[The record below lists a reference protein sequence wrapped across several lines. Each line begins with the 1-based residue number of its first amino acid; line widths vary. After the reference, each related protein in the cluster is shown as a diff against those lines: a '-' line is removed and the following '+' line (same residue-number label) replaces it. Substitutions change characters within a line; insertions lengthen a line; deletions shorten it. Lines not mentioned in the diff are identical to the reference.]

1 MTNDLETVKEETK
14 EGIRKLLE
22 PFAVTEEVK
31 GAVDLLSARIDA
43 FDWSDPEGFRSN
55 AFDFVTEVESRLRQ
69 KGIEEERLEDLLDAL
84 YDKLLNKASYG
95 MILKEEARWIR
106 EKREEMEDSGRGD
119 LPEDLFGLAL
129 SGGGIRSATFNLGLL
144 QSLQRYG
151 VLKKVDYLSTVS
163 GGGYIGASMTW
174 IRSMR
179 PDIENPFGAT
189 RKDYDGVGGRVLAWL
204 RDYGNYLSPGHGLNL
219 WSFVGAFLGSM
230 LVNLLILAPIFVL
243 SVYLLYV
250 TAPWHIF
257 AVIGAIAGLIYLFK
271 VGFYALR
278 PVFGRPDFQR
288 QRRERIVTGNFLMAA
303 LMLLVIGTVPAIH
316 AYLHAH
322 LQGWIDALSFS
333 AVAAGTAS
341 FLKAYRTSRSS
352 GSEPQGL
359 SRFLLSA
366 GVALVLFGAVVW
378 IYHLFAAGET
388 GSGALPLLGAALLAS
403 AMIFATSLGLKKFP
417 KAAFL
422 LSFALLIG
430 WYLLLFG
437 PLRGS
442 EAPAPVLFLLAT
454 LPLSAL
460 FAAYTKI
467 NYVSMHRYYRNRL
480 MEAYFPW
487 RVIHAEAKDA
497 DRFYLTRMDDPDYK
511 KVTPYPIIN
520 TNVNMVGSAR
530 TRQRERGGDNFILTP
545 LFCGSDITG
554 YRQTKRYADGKMNLA
569 TAFAISG
576 AAVDPNTYATRSKPI
591 AFVMSLLNARLGYWI
606 ENPRRREG
614 ADRIGWSYY
623 LCIFRELFGS
633 GLSEKQTYIHLADG
647 GHFENLG
654 LYELIRRRC
663 RYIIVSDAGKDPD
676 FTFGDLAKVIELV
689 RVDFGAEIA
698 IDTQPLHPHGSE
710 RLSDVP
716 FVHGTI
722 AYADGTKGEL
732 LYLKTT
738 IVADLPEDLYSY
750 RRTNPLF
757 PDQSTADQFFDE
769 RQFEAYRELGYQ
781 LGKRLCGG
789 AFQKSLQ
796 PLFEAVKESGVR
808 RGGKS

>member
-1 MTNDLETVKEETK
+1 MVNDNDIETLKEETK
-14 EGIRKLLE
+14 KGILRLLE
-22 PFAVTEEVK
+22 PFAATEAAK

-43 FDWSDPEGFRSN
+43 FDWSDPERFRSD
-55 AFDFVTEVESRLRQ
+55 AFDFVEALESQLRQ
-69 KGIEEERLEDLLDAL
+69 RGVEEEALEDLLDAV
-84 YDKLLNKASYG
+84 YDHLLNRASYG
-95 MILKEEARWIR
+95 MILKEERRWIR
-106 EKREEMEDSGRGD
+106 EKREEVGDSGRD
-119 LPEDLFGLAL
+119 DPPDDLFGLAL

-151 VLKKVDYLSTVS
+151 ILKKVDYLSTVS

-174 IRSMR
+174 IRSVR

-189 RKDYDGVGGRVLAWL
+189 RRDYDGVGGRVLAWL
-204 RDYGNYLSPGHGLNL
+204 RDYGNYLSPGQGLTF

-243 SVYLLYV
+243 AVYLLYA

-257 AVIGAIAGLIYLFK
+257 AVIGAIIGLLYLFE
-271 VGFYALR
+271 VGLYALR
-278 PVFGRPDFQR
+278 PIFGRPDFQH
-288 QRRERIVTGNFLMAA
+288 QRRERITAGNLLMAA
-303 LMLLVIGTVPAIH
+303 LMLLLIGAVPAIH
-316 AYLHAH
+316 AYLQAH
-322 LQGWIDALSFS
+322 LQGWIDTLSFS
-333 AVAAGTAS
+333 AVAAGVAS
-341 FLKAYRTSRSS
+341 FVKAYRTSRSS
-352 GSEPQGL
+352 GGEPKGL
-359 SRFLLSA
+359 GRFLLSA
-366 GVALVLFGAVVW
+366 GVVLVLFGAVVW
-378 IYHLFAAGET
+378 IYHLFAVEEIGI
-388 GSGALPLLGAALLAS
+388 GPLPLLGAALLLA
-403 AMIFATSLGLKKFP
+403 AAIFALSLRLKGSMKV
-417 KAAFL
+417 AFT
-422 LSFALLIG
+422 LSGILLIG

-437 PLRGS
+437 PLEGS
-442 EAPAPVLFLLAT
+442 QTPAAILFLLVT

-467 NYVSMHRYYRNRL
+467 NYVGMHRYYRNRL

-487 RVIHAEAKDA
+487 RVIDVKVEEA
-497 DRFYLTRMDDPDYK
+497 DRFYLTKMDEPSYK

-623 LCIFRELFGS
+623 LCIFKELFGS
-633 GLSEKQTYIHLADG
+633 GLNEKETYIHLADG

-676 FTFGDLAKVIELV
+676 FTFGDLAKIIELA
-689 RVDFGAEIA
+689 RVDFGAEIV
-698 IDTQPLHPHGSE
+698 IDTQPLHPHGPD
-710 RLSDVP
+710 RLSDAP

-722 AYADGTKGEL
+722 AYADGTKGDL

-738 IVADLPEDLYSY
+738 LVADLPEDIYSY
-750 RRTNPLF
+750 RRTDPLF

-781 LGKRLCGG
+781 LGKRLCRGE
-789 AFQKSLQ
+789 FQSALR
-796 PLFEAVKESGVR
+796 PIFEAVPESG
-808 RGGKS
+808 GKT